1 MLCLTSKSYQLCK
14 PRQADI
20 REQLH
25 SLGPKTNVDIV
36 TLNLFWRGPQ
46 HSICSRL
53 RPNPV
58 GFKYCAFLRPAF
70 VGVVKAVEL
79 PPQHRA
85 SEERSFQARPVTP
98 IFDGLQND
106 CLVCCRPLSNTNLVT
121 VRNAL
126 FSSRYWATQTQSDTK
141 TLRCLDRPTYA
152 SFTSC
157 FSEFV
162 AAPVRDREEP
172 AAASLVPQ

>member
-1 MLCLTSKSYQLCK
+1 VAFFRRSTAYVVDYAQIRVLCL
-14 PRQADI
+14 
-20 REQLH
+20 
-25 SLGPKTNVDIV
+25 
-36 TLNLFWRGPQ
+36 
-46 HSICSRL
+46 
-53 RPNPV
+53 
-58 GFKYCAFLRPAF
+58 LRPAF

-141 TLRCLDRPTYA
+141 TLRCFDRPTYA

-157 FSEFV
+157 FSELV
-162 AAPVRDREEP
+162 AAPVRDREKSRLLPPLCRSDITILKSLFVLISLPRSPTFKP
-172 AAASLVPQ
+172 AIMSLSTETPSKENI